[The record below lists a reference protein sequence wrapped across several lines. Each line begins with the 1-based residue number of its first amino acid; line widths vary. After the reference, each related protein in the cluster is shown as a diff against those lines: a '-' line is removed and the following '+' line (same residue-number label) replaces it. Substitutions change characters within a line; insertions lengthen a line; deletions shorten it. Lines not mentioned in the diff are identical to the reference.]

1 MNSRSFTIALIGT
14 FALGAGCGSSAIN
27 GIAGTATASGNSGG
41 SRLPSGPCTPSHTS
55 KAPANGLIADFTDAG
70 DGANRGGIEIA
81 GGIVTYAAPKVGGPG
96 SPTYTTTGG
105 ALHIRVS
112 AAPTSTPQFLGAV
125 IAFSNCIDASA
136 FTGVQFTI
144 SGSFSGCTMQYA
156 TGDVEH
162 QDMTL
167 GSAFAT
173 GPAGSYPPQDRLA
186 VDEMTSAPRTIKAPF
201 VVSDIKGSP
210 PAPLDPSKLIST
222 IWQFTVPVAAEGA
235 SDNPICTGAV
245 TIDDIRFYH

>member
-1 MNSRSFTIALIGT
+1 MNSRSFTIASLALRIGRRMRIQRNQRHRWDGHCQRQQRREPPPERT
-14 FALGAGCGSSAIN
+14 LHAIPHVEGTREWSHRGFHGRRRRGQQGRN
-27 GIAGTATASGNSGG
+27 RDRGRNRDVRRAQGRRSGIPD
-41 SRLPSGPCTPSHTS
+41 LH
-55 KAPANGLIADFTDAG
+55 D
-70 DGANRGGIEIA
+70 NRG
-81 GGIVTYAAPKVGGPG
+81 VRFTSG
-96 SPTYTTTGG
+96 S
-105 ALHIRVS
+105 A

-210 PAPLDPSKLIST
+210 PAPLDP
-222 IWQFTVPVAAEGA
+222 A
-235 SDNPICTGAV
+235 S
-245 TIDDIRFYH
+245 

>member
-1 MNSRSFTIALIGT
+1 MNSRSFTIALIST
-14 FALGAGCGSSAIN
+14 LAIGAGCGSSAIN
-27 GIAGTATASGNSGG
+27 GTAGTATASDNSGG
-41 SRLPSGPCTPSHTS
+41 SRRPSGPCTPSNTS
-55 KAPANGLIADFTDAG
+55 KAPADGLIADFTDAG
-70 DGANRGGIEIA
+70 GGANTGGIEIA

-167 GSAFAT
+167 GSTFAT
-173 GPAGSYPPQDRLA
+173 GLAGSYPPQNRLA
-186 VDEMTSAPRTIKAPF
+186 ADEMTSAPRTIKAPF

-222 IWQFTVPVAAEGA
+222 IWQFTVPVAAEGE
-235 SDNPICTGAV
+235 SDNPMCTGAI
-245 TIDDIRFYH
+245 TIDDIRFYR